1 MIETPLADVESW
13 VTFFE
18 AHPLPVLRHSRRQ
31 LDEMQTRIDNVSA
44 REVAQLVLQD
54 PVLSA
59 RVLAYIQPLRGKR
72 LQHDITTIASA
83 IMMSGIEP
91 FFRRFGELPTI
102 ENNLKTASPQ
112 AWLGVMQVVRR
123 SQRAA
128 DYAWDWA
135 VWRHDINAE
144 EVRLAALL
152 HDLAEILIWCFA
164 PQLALKIRSLL
175 VNTPGMRSVAAQRE
189 VLGFP
194 VLELQQALCHA
205 WHLPELLKQLM
216 DDEHTETF
224 RSKNVILA
232 VRLARHSAHSWN
244 DPALPDDYKEIGELL
259 HLLPET
265 VMQRVGVPPPE
276 PAASAQP
283 ETTPP
288 PPAA

>member
-13 VTFFE
+13 VAYLE

-31 LDEMQTRIDNVSA
+31 LDEMQARIDNVSA
-44 REVAQLVLQD
+44 REVALLVLQD
-54 PVLSA
+54 PILSA

-216 DDEHTETF
+216 DDEHTETN

-265 VMQRVGVPPPE
+265 VMQRVGVPPQTE
-276 PAASAQP
+276 ESAA
-283 ETTPP
+283 
-288 PPAA
+288 PPASV

>member
-1 MIETPLADVESW
+1 MIETALADIDSW
-13 VTFFE
+13 VAFFE

-31 LDEMQTRIDNVSA
+31 LDEMQTRIDKVSA

-216 DDEHTETF
+216 DDDHTETN